1 MMDKGEELRLDAR
14 FYQRKE
20 NKGTGYD
27 KDDPP
32 PLLPQKNPTIAT
44 KADPIKDWVRGISAK
59 RFNLLNFQ
67 DLLEK

>member
-1 MMDKGEELRLDAR
+1 MLAFIKE
-14 FYQRKE
+14 RKI
-20 NKGTGYD
+20 KAQDMT
-27 KDDPP
+27 KTTP
-32 PLLPQKNPTIAT
+32 PLLPPKNPTIAT